1 VSIASFLR
9 SSGRSKHEHIV
20 FKIFASCPRMCAP
33 YSQIA
38 ASFLEHYGRWVAF
51 DSTTSPEVLLHTIR
65 QSPLLLCACCLIAVR
80 HHSME
85 AAQNLAPLLF
95 EKAKFLLSSALLL
108 SSQGL
113 EFFQA
118 VIVLCM
124 WSTTVG
130 QNPLGIDSWLVSGFA
145 LQHCLSTKL
154 FRSITGNSTPFSQS
168 RQHLDRL
175 RIYNHLVLVHLQY
188 VRTLH
193 SYFATSKDGS

>member
-1 VSIASFLR
+1 MTDR
-9 SSGRSKHEHIV
+9 
-20 FKIFASCPRMCAP
+20 
-33 YSQIA
+33 
-38 ASFLEHYGRWVAF
+38 FLEYYGRWVAF

-80 HHSME
+80 HYSME

-95 EKAKFLLSSALLL
+95 EKSKALLSSALLRN
-108 SSQGL
+108 SQSF

-145 LQHCLSTKL
+145 LQHCFATKI
-154 FRSITGNSTPFSQS
+154 FKSITGNSTAFSQS

-175 RIYNHLVLVHLQY
+175 RVYNHLVLVHLQY
-188 VRTLH
+188 VLALPTGSPESLGNGINVH
-193 SYFATSKDGS
+193 LATAAGLGGNRASVHCR